1 MFSCL
6 TKRVLSYLPGAEM
19 FQMMNKILYF
29 RQVMERMTSQK
40 LPARKMKILYKKW
53 MEVEEKLGEQN
64 QVEKI
69 KQQAMKYMEKA
80 KF

>member
-1 MFSCL
+1 
-6 TKRVLSYLPGAEM
+6 
-19 FQMMNKILYF
+19 
-29 RQVMERMTSQK
+29 
-40 LPARKMKILYKKW
+40 